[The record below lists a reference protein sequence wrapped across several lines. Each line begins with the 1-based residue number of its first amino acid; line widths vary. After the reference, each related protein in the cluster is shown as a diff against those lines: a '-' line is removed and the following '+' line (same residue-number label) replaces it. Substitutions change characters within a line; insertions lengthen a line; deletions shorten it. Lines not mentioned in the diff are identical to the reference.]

1 MLHSMSAPLKKDGAG
16 GSDDRVPKNLS
27 QVIDE
32 RNKLT
37 SSRYLQIAQKSCEER
52 DVPNAYKCFVK
63 YLENLEDP
71 STSAIKV
78 QQQFKQ
84 TVVSLAAA
92 LEKCNESEELL
103 KLYVQA
109 LNLFPCDQI
118 ILNKLGEHLLKM
130 NLPDIARPYLEKAVA
145 CKRSLRADNNLMLC
159 KWSQFPRWHFR
170 MLNDV
175 IRNSSY
181 CKAIRRAVS
190 QGFTHVVD
198 VGAGCGLLSLVA
210 SENPHVHVTAIEE
223 NKVLAQMCER
233 IMKENG
239 RENVTVMNV
248 YSTTLTQAPSR
259 CNLLVAEVFDC
270 ALFGEGMLKTLLH
283 AHNTLITDKQNFRI
297 IPCGAKLYVAAISYK
312 DSQSVRVESKVP
324 VLGLDKMCIVQQDAD
339 PYEAEDLTLKK
350 FTYVSEP
357 VQVYQINFYD
367 TIYLY
372 NLIYDANYVQ
382 TIDILCLEDALL
394 TSFAIWFEL
403 DLDEFVTITTDPRR
417 EDRAKCWE
425 QGVCHLLHPIA
436 VKEGQIL
443 KFQVYVYQDKVQF
456 CQLLERSE
464 AICKSCLYVPEEVVT
479 FLNDTNLVVQIVKLA
494 EKFQDPLL
502 LRQFKDPSKPVMD
515 TMTVSIFGLMLAVNM
530 GWQFFTERDYR
541 SDLYINFIV
550 HILAVNNRHWSQ
562 MDLATIIFEPD
573 IDLLTCSTKLHNCK
587 VFLRDTVSIDGG
599 LSIPAVTKGML
610 SVKFPDC
617 LILPVKLVVNVV
629 LIYSEFLQTSN
640 VVHDENVFNFKIAQ
654 IMNEY
659 STREHPCLDSSFIYT
674 EHSNPISFTVNDTI
688 NAEKTVVS
696 LQVTKT
702 GQVNGLYTWF
712 DIHFH
717 DEISYSTKNSTHFN
731 KTCYLIDRRNVQL
744 DERLQLIFQRELH
757 CMKFSFEES

>member
-118 ILNKLGEHLLKM
+118 ILNKLGEHLLK
-130 NLPDIARPYLEKAVA
+130 
-145 CKRSLRADNNLMLC
+145 
-159 KWSQFPRWHFR
+159 

-502 LRQFKDPSKPVMD
+502 LRQFKDPSKPV
-515 TMTVSIFGLMLAVNM
+515 S
-530 GWQFFTERDYR
+530 
-541 SDLYINFIV
+541 
-550 HILAVNNRHWSQ
+550 SQ
-562 MDLATIIFEPD
+562 QSF
-573 IDLLTCSTKLHNCK
+573 C
-587 VFLRDTVSIDGG
+587 
-599 LSIPAVTKGML
+599 IPP
-610 SVKFPDC
+610 KF
-617 LILPVKLVVNVV
+617 
-629 LIYSEFLQTSN
+629 SSN
-640 VVHDENVFNFKIAQ
+640 VD
-654 IMNEY
+654 
-659 STREHPCLDSSFIYT
+659 LDGVK
-674 EHSNPISFTVNDTI
+674 VN
-688 NAEKTVVS
+688 
-696 LQVTKT
+696 
-702 GQVNGLYTWF
+702 
-712 DIHFH
+712 
-717 DEISYSTKNSTHFN
+717 
-731 KTCYLIDRRNVQL
+731 
-744 DERLQLIFQRELH
+744 
-757 CMKFSFEES
+757 